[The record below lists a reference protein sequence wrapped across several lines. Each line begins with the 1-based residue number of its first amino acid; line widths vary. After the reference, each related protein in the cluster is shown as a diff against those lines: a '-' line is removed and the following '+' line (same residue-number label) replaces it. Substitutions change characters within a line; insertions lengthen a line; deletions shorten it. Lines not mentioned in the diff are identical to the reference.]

1 MKSNRNTP
9 ALARRELLRVGGV
22 TLVGGFLQ
30 PFAPVDVFAQRRV
43 APMGTARQV
52 VFVNIEGGMSQIDT
66 LDAREGAWT
75 PADFDIR
82 RFPNGVTLPY
92 GLLSHVA
99 GVLEKITVVR
109 SLGAWDAVHGRA
121 QYYIQTG
128 HPLNLALSKEVP
140 AIGAVVAYELARDR
154 KASDSLPAYVSMN
167 MDSNQAGLVNE
178 GFMSAEFGPMNMR
191 VGTDGPPDMI
201 PRDGVSDTMKRR
213 WERLQQLDG
222 ALRQGNGRDRSFPGY
237 HEYYRSAWEIG
248 RAHV

>member
-1 MKSNRNTP
+1 MKNDRNTP
-9 ALARRELLRVGGV
+9 ALARRQLLRVGGV

-30 PFAPVDVFAQRRV
+30 QFAPVNVFAQRRV

-52 VFVNIEGGMSQIDT
+52 LFVNIEGGMSQIDT

-75 PADFDIR
+75 PPDFDIR
-82 RFPNGVTLPY
+82 RFPNGVVLPY
-92 GLLSHVA
+92 GVLSHIA
-99 GVLEKITVVR
+99 GVLDKITVVR

-128 HPLNLALSKEVP
+128 HPLNLALAKEVP

-154 KASDSLPAYVSMN
+154 KTSDSLPAYVSMN
-167 MDSNQAGLVNE
+167 MESNQAGLVNE

-201 PRDGVSDTMKRR
+201 PRDGISATLARR
-213 WERLQQLDG
+213 WERLQELDG
-222 ALRQGNGRDRSFPGY
+222 SLRGGSNADRSFTGY
-237 HEYYRSAWEIG
+237 HEVLSERVGDHE
-248 RAHV
+248 